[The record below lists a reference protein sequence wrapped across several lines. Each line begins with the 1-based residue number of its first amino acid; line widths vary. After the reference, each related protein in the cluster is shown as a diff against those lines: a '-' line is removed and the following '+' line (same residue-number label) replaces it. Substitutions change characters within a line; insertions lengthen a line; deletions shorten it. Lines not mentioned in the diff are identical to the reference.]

1 MKHLQKNKIVYLYAI
16 GGALF
21 FLALLLGIS
30 LGSTDVSLG
39 RLLRALF
46 GGEDTAS
53 KRIFLYVRLPRTLAA
68 LLCGAALSLSG
79 AVIQGVLA
87 NRLASPSIIGV
98 NAGAGLA
105 VTVSAALGVTLG
117 WRVSLFAFLGAAF
130 AVMLVSLGA
139 KHFGASRGT
148 VILMGVA
155 LNALFGAVSDTV
167 TALFPAVA
175 VSNVDFKVG
184 SFASV
189 TYVKLVPVAI
199 IILLGTA
206 ILFTLAN
213 ELEVLSLGDESA
225 KGLGLR
231 TDVMRVTFLLLAA
244 MLAGASVSLA
254 GLVSFVG
261 LLVPHAVRRLSGGR
275 HLLPLC
281 FLYGGALVSF
291 SDTLARTVAAPYEL
305 PVGIITAFLG
315 TPVFLFILIKGK
327 GGRSR
332 A

>member
-1 MKHLQKNKIVYLYAI
+1 MKHLRKNKILYLYAL
-16 GGALF
+16 GGGLL

-39 RLLRALF
+39 RMIRSVF
-46 GGEDTAS
+46 GGEDAVA

-68 LLCGAALSLSG
+68 LLCGASLALSG

-105 VTVSAALGVTLG
+105 VTISAAFGITLG

-155 LNALFGAVSDTV
+155 LNALFGAVSDTI
-167 TALFPAVA
+167 TALFPSVA

-189 TYVKLVPVAI
+189 TYVKLIPAGI
-199 IILLGTA
+199 IILWGTVV
-206 ILFTLAN
+206 LFTLSN
-213 ELEVLSLGDESA
+213 ELDVLTLGDENA
-225 KGLGLR
+225 RGLGLR
-231 TDVMRVTFLLLAA
+231 TDVMRVVFLLLAA
-244 MLAGASVSLA
+244 MLAGASVSVA
-254 GLVSFVG
+254 GLISFVG

-281 FLYGGALVSF
+281 FLYGGALVSL
-291 SDTLARTVAAPYEL
+291 SDTLARVVAAPYEL
-305 PVGIITAFLG
+305 PVGIITALIG
-315 TPVFLFILIKGK
+315 APVFLFILIKGR
-327 GGRSR
+327 GGHKH